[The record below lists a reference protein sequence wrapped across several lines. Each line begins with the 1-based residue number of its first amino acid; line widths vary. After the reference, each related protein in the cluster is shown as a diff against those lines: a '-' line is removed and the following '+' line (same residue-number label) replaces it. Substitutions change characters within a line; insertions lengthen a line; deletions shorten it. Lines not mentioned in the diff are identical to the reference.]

1 MGTRYLGAVKTR
13 LAIMSFLIFAVWG
26 AYLCSLGVYLGNIG
40 MGPKIGSFFAVQ
52 GVVSLFMPALMGII
66 ADQWIPAQKLLG
78 ICHLL
83 CALFMAAA
91 GYMGMTNGTPSF
103 NQLFWLY
110 SAGVAFFMP
119 SIALSNSVSYNA
131 LTRAGLDTV
140 KAFPPIRVFGTVG
153 FIISM
158 WIVDLTGF
166 KENYM
171 QLFVSAAWG
180 LVLGIYAFTLP
191 YCPVSKVAKGSS
203 LVDTLGLRAFV
214 LFKQRKMA
222 IFFIF
227 SFLLGMCLQVTNGFA
242 ATFLGD
248 FGNIPEYADTFA
260 VKHNIILTSLSQVS
274 ETLCILLIPF
284 FLKRFGIKTVMIISM
299 LAWVLR
305 FGLFGAGDPGHGV
318 WLFILSMIVY
328 GVAFD
333 FFNISCSL
341 YVDQETDEHIRSSAQ
356 GVFMMMAN
364 GFGATVGSLCAQ
376 VVVNH
381 YAYRYDVTDPAR
393 MAGWSTCWYVFA
405 GFALVVA
412 ILFTLL
418 FRSSHSHQKA

>member
-52 GVVSLFMPALMGII
+52 GVVSLFMPALIGII
-66 ADQWIPAQKLLG
+66 ADRWIPAQKLLG

-180 LVLGIYAFTLP
+180 LVLGIDAFTLP
-191 YCPVSKVAKGSS
+191 DCPVSKVAKGSS

-418 FRSSHSHQKA
+418 FKSSHSHQKA